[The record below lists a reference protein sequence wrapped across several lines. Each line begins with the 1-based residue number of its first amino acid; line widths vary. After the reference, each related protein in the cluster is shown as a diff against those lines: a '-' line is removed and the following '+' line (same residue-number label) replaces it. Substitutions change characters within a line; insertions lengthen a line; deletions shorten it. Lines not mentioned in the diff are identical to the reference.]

1 MNGRTEL
8 KAEYGKDG
16 RIDDNQTGRLS
27 GVTWGRMDLQ
37 IPNQFLSSV
46 PKEDKTS

>member
-16 RIDDNQTGRLS
+16 RIDDNHGASVRS
-27 GVTWGRMDLQ
+27 DLGTDG
-37 IPNQFLSSV
+37 SS
-46 PKEDKTS
+46 DS